1 MIQSLWGKVLLI
13 IVIHNHGFIIS
24 GSHGLQGNRKFTRD
38 NFMVEGVFLEI
49 GLFNKGVINIQK
61 TL

>member
-24 GSHGLQGNRKFTRD
+24 GSFGLQGNRKFAKGYILIIEGI
-38 NFMVEGVFLEI
+38 VE
-49 GLFNKGVINIQK
+49 INIIDK
-61 TL
+61 YIT